1 MAQRVEMSTEK
12 TMRLLNEMREGGE
25 LRTQVEGGDIVV
37 FEQEAED
44 NEEKLFEEMESLERR
59 TQCLKASIDQLD
71 RNAVFW
77 LDLLI

>member
-1 MAQRVEMSTEK
+1 MSTEK
-12 TMRLLNEMREGGE
+12 TMRLLNEMRESGE

-37 FEQEAED
+37 FEQAPED

-77 LDLLI
+77 LGYLIKLIIF

>member
-44 NEEKLFEEMESLERR
+44 NEMKLFEEMESLERR
-59 TQCLKASIDQLD
+59 TQCLKASISLTGTRCFD
-71 RNAVFW
+71 W
-77 LDLLI
+77 IY

>member
-1 MAQRVEMSTEK
+1 MKLTDIAQRVEMSTEK
-12 TMRLLNEMREGGE
+12 TMRLLNEMRESGE

-59 TQCLKASIDQLD
+59 TQCLKASISLTGTRWFD
-71 RNAVFW
+71 
-77 LDLLI
+77 

>member
-59 TQCLKASIDQLD
+59 TQCLKASISLTGT
-71 RNAVFW
+71 R
-77 LDLLI
+77 

>member
-12 TMRLLNEMREGGE
+12 TMRLLNEMRESGE

-59 TQCLKASIDQLD
+59 TQCLKASISLTGT
-71 RNAVFW
+71 R
-77 LDLLI
+77 